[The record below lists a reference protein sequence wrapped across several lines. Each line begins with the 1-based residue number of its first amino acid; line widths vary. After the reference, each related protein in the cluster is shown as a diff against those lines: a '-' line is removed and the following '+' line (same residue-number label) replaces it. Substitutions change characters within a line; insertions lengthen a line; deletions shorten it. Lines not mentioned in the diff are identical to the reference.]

1 MTKTIFGTCGI
12 RRKFNRDFSGLQWL
26 EIGMAIGTYLG
37 KNSVVLIGRD
47 TRQTAELVQHAL
59 ISGLLSSGCDV
70 HVLQGS
76 AESPYVTTSTI
87 AYATKHYQASAGIQV
102 TASHNTPEYIGIKIW
117 QNSGMGF
124 TPAQEEAIDGIY
136 AGKAFRLVQWNE
148 VLKIKT
154 ILNANDIHVK
164 AILDRVHAPIA
175 FTGRKITVAID
186 PGNGAACEIAPSLLQ
201 KLGANVVTI
210 NAQPDGL
217 FPGRDSEPNEDNL
230 RTLLRM
236 MRNDT
241 ELGLGI
247 AYDGDGDRVRFIDR
261 KGRLI
266 DGDQILL
273 ILAMYH
279 SNKGKGSPFIVTPVN
294 SSTALDD
301 VLKTSGIG
309 VSRTRIG
316 DIPVAIRMQETNA
329 MLGGEISGTYT
340 WPEFHLG
347 PDALY
352 TTAKLIE
359 TIAEHGPL
367 ETLLD
372 AIPRYHVFHE
382 TIDTSDQ
389 AIKTLQGVDLKQL
402 VDSVLKEGGIGTLE
416 TNETDGF
423 LARFDGGFL
432 LVRESGTSPA
442 VRLTCEHRDP
452 AAAKGLLKAARE
464 ALAREGIT
472 GAQE

>member
-12 RRKFNRDFSGLQWL
+12 RKKFTRDFSGPQWL

-47 TRQTAELVQHAL
+47 TRQTAELVQYAL

-76 AESPYVTTSTI
+76 SESPYVTTSTI
-87 AYATKHYQASAGIQV
+87 AYATKHFQANAGIQV

-136 AGKAFRLVQWNE
+136 SNKSFRLVQWNE
-148 VLKIKT
+148 ILKIKT
-154 ILNANDIHVK
+154 ILNANDIHIK
-164 AILDRVHAPIA
+164 AILERIHAPIT
-175 FTGRKITVAID
+175 FKGRKITIVID

-210 NAQPDGL
+210 NAQPDGM

-236 MRNDT
+236 MKNDT
-241 ELGLGI
+241 EMGLGI
-247 AYDGDGDRVRFIDR
+247 AYDGDADRVRFIDR
-261 KGRLI
+261 KGNLVE
-266 DGDQILL
+266 GDQILL
-273 ILAMYH
+273 LLALY
-279 SNKGKGSPFIVTPVN
+279 SSRKEKGSPFIVTPVN
-294 SSTALDD
+294 SSTVLDD
-301 VLKTSGIG
+301 VLKEKGIS

-316 DIPVAIRMQETNA
+316 DIPVAIRMQEVNA

-352 TTAKLIE
+352 TTAKLLEI
-359 TIAEHGPL
+359 IAEHGPL
-367 ETLLD
+367 ESLLEK
-372 AIPRYHVFHE
+372 IPRYHVFHE
-382 TIDTSDQ
+382 TIEMDEQ
-389 AIKTLQGVDLKQL
+389 LIKKLQEVNLKQL
-402 VDSVLKEGGIGTLE
+402 VKAVLKEGGITVLE
-416 TNETDGF
+416 TNETDGV
-423 LARFDGGFL
+423 LARFEGGFL
-432 LVRESGTSPA
+432 LVRPSGTSPA
-442 VRLTCEHRDP
+442 IRLTCEHRDP
-452 AAAKGLLKAARE
+452 ATAKKLLKATRGE
-464 ALAREGIT
+464 LARDGFKSV
-472 GAQE
+472 QK

>member
-12 RRKFNRDFSGLQWL
+12 RKKFTRDFSGPQWL

-47 TRQTAELVQHAL
+47 TRQTAELVQYAL

-87 AYATKHYQASAGIQV
+87 AYATKHFQASAGIQV

-136 AGKAFRLVQWNE
+136 ASKAFRLVQWNE
-148 VLKIKT
+148 ILKVKT

-164 AILDRVHAPIA
+164 AILDRIHTPIS
-175 FTGRKITVAID
+175 FKGRKMTIAID

-210 NAQPDGL
+210 NAQPDGM
-217 FPGRDSEPNEDNL
+217 FPGRDSEPNEENL

-236 MRNDT
+236 MKNDA
-241 ELGLGI
+241 EMGLGI
-247 AYDGDGDRVRFIDR
+247 AYDGDADRVRFIDR
-261 KGRLI
+261 KGNLVE
-266 DGDQILL
+266 GDRILL
-273 ILAMYH
+273 LLALYR
-279 SNKGKGSPFIVTPVN
+279 SKNEKGSPFIVTPVN

-301 VLKTSGIG
+301 VLKERGIT

-316 DIPVAIRMQETNA
+316 DIPVAIRVQEINA

-352 TTAKLIE
+352 TTAKLLEI
-359 TIAEHGPL
+359 IAEHGPL
-367 ETLLD
+367 ESLLEK
-372 AIPRYHVFHE
+372 IPRYNVFHE
-382 TIDTSDQ
+382 TIEMDEQSM
-389 AIKTLQGVDLKQL
+389 KELQEVNLEQL
-402 VDSVLKEGGIGTLE
+402 VNTVLKDEGISVLDK
-416 TNETDGF
+416 NETDGI

-432 LVRESGTSPA
+432 LVRPSGTSPA
-442 VRLTCEHRDP
+442 IRLTCEHRDP
-452 AAAKGLLKAARE
+452 ATAKRLLKATRSK
-464 ALAREGIT
+464 LARDGFKNT
-472 GAQE
+472 QK